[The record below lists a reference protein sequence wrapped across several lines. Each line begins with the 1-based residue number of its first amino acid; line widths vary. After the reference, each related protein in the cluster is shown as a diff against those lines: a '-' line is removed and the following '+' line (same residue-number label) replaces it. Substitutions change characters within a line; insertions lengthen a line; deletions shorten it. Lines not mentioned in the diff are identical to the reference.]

1 MRPLYFYCSLICV
14 LFFYSVESLCFW
26 CFWCFLGLFYG
37 FVVCKIFCK
46 KKKKFKIGL
55 ITSIALLLK
64 FILLQAWIFLITIF
78 FNHHNIFEWLQCFQ
92 VITILS
98 NHHNIFE
105 WLQYFQT
112 IAILSNH
119 HHIFEWLQYFPNYH
133 NTFKLL
139 RLFLN
144 DYNTFKL
151 SEQFQIITI
160 IFEWSQSSHCFLICD
175 TAFMKIAQ
183 SINSIIKHVS
193 FIIKNR

>member
-1 MRPLYFYCSLICV
+1 MV
-14 LFFYSVESLCFW
+14 L
-26 CFWCFLGLFYG
+26 
-37 FVVCKIFCK
+37 VCLKSFC
-46 KKKKFKIGL
+46 KKKKFKIGR

-78 FNHHNIFEWLQCFQ
+78 LNHHNIFEWLKYFQ
-92 VITILS
+92 IITILS

-112 IAILSNH
+112 IKILSNH
-119 HHIFEWLQYFPNYH
+119 HNIFEWLQYFPNYH

-151 SEQFQIITI
+151 SEHFQIITI
-160 IFEWSQSSHCFLICD
+160 IFEWSQSSHCFLIFD
-175 TAFMKIAQ
+175 TAFIKIAQ